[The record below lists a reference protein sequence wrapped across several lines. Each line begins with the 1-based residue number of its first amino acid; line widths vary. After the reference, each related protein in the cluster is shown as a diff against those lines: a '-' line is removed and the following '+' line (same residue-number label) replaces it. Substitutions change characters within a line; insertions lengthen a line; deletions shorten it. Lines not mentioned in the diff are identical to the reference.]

1 MIGMSFS
8 IQSADFEERQLTNG
22 NFFWLQD
29 LVRHK
34 SLAAR
39 SRMILLN
46 SRFLVLAFVLFIRVT
61 STLSASSEN
70 LVLHG
75 GQLFDSVKAELRL
88 IAAVVIEG
96 ERIKAVVPAGQR
108 VSIPRGAR
116 VIDTRGKF
124 LIPGLIDAHVHLVH
138 ILNSAHLTGDEILP
152 LYLANGVT
160 TLRDVGDEIVA
171 ESLVAKHSRNH
182 PDTSPRIF
190 LGSPLVDADPPYHR
204 LIGRAFKEPDEVP
217 AFVADMLQWGVQT
230 FKIYVGT
237 QRPVGKRLIEEAHR
251 HGKWVTGHLGKYRAQ
266 DAVEDGIDSL
276 EHISSVF
283 DFVLPEDRPVM
294 PPLHERGRYSAEELA
309 DVRYK
314 IQEVEANADMAHPR
328 VQSLIDRL
336 VQRKVAVD
344 PTLVVFRNWMLLR
357 DLPEVYE
364 HADVAAMPQRLQ
376 RNWVESS
383 RASPPTPES
392 LPLRQKTFRKQQEL
406 TGRLF
411 RSGVSLLV
419 GTDAPVAFC
428 PPGFA
433 IHQEL
438 ALLVESGVTPA
449 AALQMATL
457 NNARALQQDYSLGS
471 IEAGKLADL
480 VILDANPL
488 GRIENSRKIQSVV
501 RGGKVCDRQALL
513 KLVPAE

>member
-1 MIGMSFS
+1 MLLNTFSLSVASILSFS
-8 IQSADFEERQLTNG
+8 FAL
-22 NFFWLQD
+22 
-29 LVRHK
+29 
-34 SLAAR
+34 
-39 SRMILLN
+39 
-46 SRFLVLAFVLFIRVT
+46 
-61 STLSASSEN
+61 TLSAAGRDS
-70 LVLHG
+70 LVLRG
-75 GQLFDSVKAELRL
+75 GQLFDSVKAELRPVG
-88 IAAVVIEG
+88 AVVIEG
-96 ERIKAVVPAGQR
+96 DRIKALVPPGQR

-124 LIPGLIDAHVHLVH
+124 LMPGLIDAHVHLVH

-160 TLRDVGDEIVA
+160 ALRDVGDEIVA
-171 ESLVAKHSRNH
+171 ESLVARHSRNH
-182 PDTSPRIF
+182 PDTSPRVF
-190 LGSPLVDADPPYHR
+190 LGSTLMDADPPYHPFISR
-204 LIGRAFKEPDEVP
+204 GVKTPDEVP
-217 AFVADMLQWGVQT
+217 AFVDDMLKWGVHT

-251 HGKWVTGHLGKYRAQ
+251 HGKWVTGHLSKYRAQ

-276 EHISSVF
+276 EHISTVF

-294 PPLHERGRYSAEELA
+294 PPLHERGRYSEQELA
-309 DVRYK
+309 ALRHQV
-314 IQEVEANADMAHPR
+314 QLAEANADLAHPR
-328 VQSLIDRL
+328 VQNLIERL

-364 HADVAAMPQRLQ
+364 SPDVTAMPKRLQ
-376 RNWVESS
+376 RTWHESS
-383 RASPPTPES
+383 RTGAPTPES
-392 LPLRQKTFRKQQEL
+392 LALRRKIFRKQQEL
-406 TGRLF
+406 TERLF
-411 RSGVSLLV
+411 RAGVSLLA

-438 ALLVESGVTPA
+438 ALLVEAGVTPA
-449 AALQMATL
+449 SALQMATL
-457 NNARALQQDYSLGS
+457 NNARALQQEHSLGS

-480 VILDANPL
+480 VILDADPVAEI
-488 GRIENSRKIQSVV
+488 RNSRKIHSII

-513 KLVPAE
+513 RLVPAE

>member
-1 MIGMSFS
+1 
-8 IQSADFEERQLTNG
+8 
-22 NFFWLQD
+22 
-29 LVRHK
+29 
-34 SLAAR
+34 
-39 SRMILLN
+39 MILLN
-46 SRFLVLAFVLFIRVT
+46 NRSLFLAFILVLRVAP
-61 STLSASSEN
+61 TLWASGQDS
-70 LVLHG
+70 LVLRG
-75 GQLFDSVKAELRL
+75 GQLFDSVKAELRPVG
-88 IAAVVIEG
+88 AVLIEG
-96 ERIKAVVPAGQR
+96 ERIEVVVPPGQR
-108 VSIPRGAR
+108 FSIPRGAR
-116 VIDTRGKF
+116 VIDTHGKF

-138 ILNSAHLTGDEILP
+138 ILNSAHMTGDEILP

-160 TLRDVGDEIVA
+160 ALRDVGDEIVA

-182 PDTSPRIF
+182 PDTSPRVF
-190 LGSPLVDADPPYHR
+190 LGSPLMDSDPPYHR
-204 LIGRAFKEPDEVP
+204 LIGRAVKEPDEVP
-217 AFVADMLQWGVQT
+217 AFVDDMLKWGVHT
-230 FKIYVGT
+230 FKIYVGI

-294 PPLHERGRYSAEELA
+294 PPLHERSRYSPQELA
-309 DVRYK
+309 DLRY
-314 IQEVEANADMAHPR
+314 QMQVAEASADMAHPR
-328 VQSLIDRL
+328 VQKMIEML

-357 DLPEVYE
+357 DLPEAYE
-364 HADVAAMPQRLQ
+364 NPDVAAMPKRLQ
-376 RNWVESS
+376 KVWYESS
-383 RASPPTPES
+383 QTGAPTPES
-392 LPLRQKTFRKQQEL
+392 LPLRQKIFRKQQEL

-411 RSGVSLLV
+411 HSGVSLLV

-438 ALLVESGVTPA
+438 GLLVEAGVTPA
-449 AALQMATL
+449 AALQAATL
-457 NNARALQQDYSLGS
+457 NNARTLHQDRSLGS

-488 GRIENSRKIQSVV
+488 AEIGNSRRIHRII
-501 RGGKVCDRQALL
+501 RGGKVCDQQAVL

>member
-1 MIGMSFS
+1 MIGNSF
-8 IQSADFEERQLTNG
+8 A
-22 NFFWLQD
+22 
-29 LVRHK
+29 V
-34 SLAAR
+34 
-39 SRMILLN
+39 LL
-46 SRFLVLAFVLFIRVT
+46 SCRFLVLALILLGVS
-61 STLSASSEN
+61 STLSAGGQVS
-70 LVLHG
+70 LVLRG
-75 GQLFDSVKAELRL
+75 GQLFDSVKAELRPVG
-88 IAAVVIEG
+88 AVVIEG
-96 ERIKAVVPAGQR
+96 ERIKALLSPGQR

-124 LIPGLIDAHVHLVH
+124 LIPGLIDAHAHLVH

-160 TLRDVGDEIVA
+160 ALRDVGDEIVA
-171 ESLVAKHSRNH
+171 ESFVAKHSRNH
-182 PDTSPRIF
+182 PDTSPRVF
-190 LGSPLVDADPPYHR
+190 LGSPLVDTDPPYHR
-204 LIGRAFKEPDEVP
+204 LIGRAVKEPDEVP
-217 AFVADMLQWGVQT
+217 AFVDEMLQWGVQT

-251 HGKWVTGHLGKYRAQ
+251 HGKWVTGHLGKYGAQ

-294 PPLHERGRYSAEELA
+294 PPLHERGRYSEQELA
-309 DVRYK
+309 DLRYQ
-314 IQEVEANADMAHPR
+314 IQVVEANADMAHPR
-328 VQSLIDRL
+328 VQRLIERL
-336 VQRKVAVD
+336 VERKVFVD

-364 HADVAAMPQRLQ
+364 HTDVAAMPQRLKQ
-376 RNWVESS
+376 TWKDSS
-383 RASPPTPES
+383 RASAPTPES
-392 LPLRQKTFRKQQEL
+392 LPLRQKIFRKQQEL

-411 RSGVSLLV
+411 RAGVSLLV

-438 ALLVESGVTPA
+438 ALLVEAGITPA

-457 NNARALQQDYSLGS
+457 NNATALQQVHGMGS

-480 VILDANPL
+480 VILDADPL
-488 GRIENSRKIQSVV
+488 AEIGNSRKIHSII

>member
-1 MIGMSFS
+1 MVF
-8 IQSADFEERQLTNG
+8 L
-22 NFFWLQD
+22 
-29 LVRHK
+29 K
-34 SLAAR
+34 SL
-39 SRMILLN
+39 SLSLC
-46 SRFLVLAFVLFIRVT
+46 FVLFLTVP
-61 STLSASSEN
+61 LSSSGQGSV
-70 LVLHG
+70 VLRG
-75 GQLFDSVKAELRL
+75 GQLFDSVTAELRPFG
-88 IAAVVIEG
+88 AVVIEG
-96 ERIKAVVPAGQR
+96 ERIKLLVPPGQR

-138 ILNSAHLTGDEILP
+138 ILNNAHMTGDEILP
-152 LYLANGVT
+152 LYLANGIT
-160 TLRDVGDEIVA
+160 ALRDVGDEIVA
-171 ESLVAKHSRNH
+171 QSLVEKHSRTH
-182 PDTSPRIF
+182 PDTAPRVF
-190 LGSPLVDADPPYHR
+190 LSSPLVDADPPYHR
-204 LIGRAFKEPDEVP
+204 LAGRAVKEPDEIP
-217 AFVADMLQWGVQT
+217 AFVDDMLKWGVQT

-294 PPLHERGRYSAEELA
+294 PPLSERGRYSPQELA
-309 DVRYK
+309 DLRY
-314 IQEVEANADMAHPR
+314 QVQVAEANADMAHPR
-328 VQSLIDRL
+328 VQSLIERL

-357 DLPEVYE
+357 DLPDVYE
-364 HADVAAMPQRLQ
+364 NPDVTAMPKRLQ
-376 RNWVESS
+376 GTWYDSS
-383 RASPPTPES
+383 RAGAPAPES
-392 LPLRQKTFRKQQEL
+392 LPLRQKIFRKQQEL
-406 TGRLF
+406 TARLF
-411 RSGVSLLV
+411 RSGVTLLV

-438 ALLVESGVTPA
+438 ALLVEAGITPA

-457 NNARALQQDYSLGS
+457 NNARTLRQDRSLGS

-488 GRIENSRKIQSVV
+488 AEIGNSRKIHSII
-501 RGGKVCDRQALL
+501 RGGKVCVRQALL
-513 KLVPAE
+513 KLAPAE

>member
-1 MIGMSFS
+1 
-8 IQSADFEERQLTNG
+8 
-22 NFFWLQD
+22 
-29 LVRHK
+29 
-34 SLAAR
+34 
-39 SRMILLN
+39 MILFN
-46 SRFLVLAFVLFIRVT
+46 SRFLALACLLFIGVT
-61 STLSASSEN
+61 STPSAGGEDS
-70 LVLHG
+70 LVLRG
-75 GQLFDSVKAELRL
+75 GQLFDSVKAELRPL
-88 IAAVVIEG
+88 GAVVIED
-96 ERIKAVVPAGQR
+96 ERIKAVVPAGQQ

-204 LIGRAFKEPDEVP
+204 LIGRAVKEPDEVP
-217 AFVADMLQWGVQT
+217 AFVDDMLQWGVQT

-237 QRPVGKRLIEEAHR
+237 QRPVGKRLIEEVHR

-266 DAVEDGIDSL
+266 DAVEDGIDCL

-283 DFVLPEDRPVM
+283 DFILPEDRPVM
-294 PPLHERGRYSAEELA
+294 PPLDERGRYSPQELA
-309 DVRYK
+309 DLRFQV
-314 IQEVEANADMAHPR
+314 QLAEGSADMTHPR
-328 VQSLIDRL
+328 VQSLIERL
-336 VQRKVAVD
+336 VQRKVTVD

-357 DLPEVYE
+357 DLPEVYDNP
-364 HADVAAMPQRLQ
+364 DVMAMPQRLQ
-376 RNWVESS
+376 QIWNESS
-383 RASPPTPES
+383 RASAPTPES
-392 LPLRQKTFRKQQEL
+392 LPLRQKIFRKQQEL

-438 ALLVESGVTPA
+438 ALLVESGISPA

-457 NNARALQQDYSLGS
+457 NNARALQQDCSLGS

-480 VILDANPL
+480 VVLDANPL
-488 GRIENSRKIQSVV
+488 DEIANSRKIHSII
-501 RGGKVCDRQALL
+501 RGGKLSDKQVLL
-513 KLVPAE
+513 KLVPEE

>member
-1 MIGMSFS
+1 
-8 IQSADFEERQLTNG
+8 
-22 NFFWLQD
+22 
-29 LVRHK
+29 
-34 SLAAR
+34 
-39 SRMILLN
+39 MIL
-46 SRFLVLAFVLFIRVT
+46 SSHRFHTLACFLFIGVT
-61 STLSASSEN
+61 STSSASSEN
-70 LVLHG
+70 SLVLRG
-75 GQLFDSVKAELRL
+75 GQLFDSVKAELR
-88 IAAVVIEG
+88 AVGAVIIEG
-96 ERIKAVVPAGQR
+96 ERIKELVPPGQR

-138 ILNSAHLTGDEILP
+138 ILNSAHLTGDEVLP

-160 TLRDVGDEIVA
+160 ALRDVGDEIVA
-171 ESLVAKHSRNH
+171 ESLVAKHSQNH
-182 PDTSPRIF
+182 PDRAPRVF
-190 LGSPLVDADPPYHR
+190 LGSPLVDADPPYHK
-204 LIGRAFKEPDEVP
+204 LIGRAVSEPDEVP
-217 AFVADMLQWGVQT
+217 AFVDDMLKWGVQT

-237 QRPVGKRLIEEAHR
+237 ERPVGRRLIEEAHR
-251 HGKWVTGHLGKYRAQ
+251 SGKWVTGHLGKYRAQ
-266 DAVEDGIDSL
+266 DAVDDGIDSL

-294 PPLHERGRYSAEELA
+294 PPLDERNRYSTQELA
-309 DVRYK
+309 ELRHK
-314 IQEVEANADMAHPR
+314 IQVVEANADMEHPR
-328 VQSLIDRL
+328 VQSLIERL

-364 HADVAAMPQRLQ
+364 NPDVTAMPQRLQ
-376 RNWVESS
+376 QSWNESS
-383 RASPPTPES
+383 RTAAPTPES
-392 LPLRQKTFRKQQEL
+392 LPLRRKIFRKHQEL

-438 ALLVESGVTPA
+438 ALLVESGVSPA

-457 NNARALQQDYSLGS
+457 NNARALQQDQRLGS

-480 VILDANPL
+480 VILGANPL
-488 GRIENSRKIQSVV
+488 DEIGNSRKIHSII

-513 KLVPAE
+513 KLVSAQ

>member
-1 MIGMSFS
+1 
-8 IQSADFEERQLTNG
+8 
-22 NFFWLQD
+22 
-29 LVRHK
+29 
-34 SLAAR
+34 
-39 SRMILLN
+39 
-46 SRFLVLAFVLFIRVT
+46 
-61 STLSASSEN
+61 
-70 LVLHG
+70 
-75 GQLFDSVKAELRL
+75 
-88 IAAVVIEG
+88 
-96 ERIKAVVPAGQR
+96 
-108 VSIPRGAR
+108 
-116 VIDTRGKF
+116 VIDIRGKF

-171 ESLVAKHSRNH
+171 ESLVAKHSRNR

-204 LIGRAFKEPDEVP
+204 LIGRAVKEPDEVP
-217 AFVADMLQWGVQT
+217 AFVDDMLQWGVQT

-237 QRPVGKRLIEEAHR
+237 QRPVGKRLIEEVHR

-294 PPLHERGRYSAEELA
+294 PPLDERGRYSPQELA
-309 DVRYK
+309 DLRY
-314 IQEVEANADMAHPR
+314 QVQLAEASADMTHPR
-328 VQSLIDRL
+328 VQSLIERL
-336 VQRKVAVD
+336 VQRKVTVD

-357 DLPEVYE
+357 DLPEVYDNP
-364 HADVAAMPQRLQ
+364 DVTAMPQRLQ
-376 RNWVESS
+376 QTWTEAS
-383 RASPPTPES
+383 RASAPTPES
-392 LPLRQKTFRKQQEL
+392 LTLRQKIFRKQQEL
-406 TGRLF
+406 TARLF
-411 RSGVSLLV
+411 RSGVSLLA

-457 NNARALQQDYSLGS
+457 NNARARQQDRSLGS

-488 GRIENSRKIQSVV
+488 DEIANSRKINSII
-501 RGGKVCDRQALL
+501 RGGKVCDKEALL
-513 KLVPAE
+513 KLVPPE

>member
-1 MIGMSFS
+1 MNRNSP
-8 IQSADFEERQLTNG
+8 
-22 NFFWLQD
+22 
-29 LVRHK
+29 VV
-34 SLAAR
+34 
-39 SRMILLN
+39 LLN
-46 SRFLVLAFVLFIRVT
+46 SCFLVLTFFFLGVA
-61 STLSASSEN
+61 STLPASGQDS
-70 LVLHG
+70 LVLRG
-75 GQLFDSVKAELRL
+75 GQLFDSVKAELRPVGA
-88 IAAVVIEG
+88 IVIEG
-96 ERIKAVVPAGQR
+96 ERIKALVPPGEK

-116 VIDTRGKF
+116 VIDARGKF
-124 LIPGLIDAHVHLVH
+124 LIPGFIDAHVHLVH

-160 TLRDVGDEIVA
+160 ALRDVGDEIVA
-171 ESLVAKHSRNH
+171 ESLVARHSRNH

-190 LGSPLVDADPPYHR
+190 LGSPLVDADPPYHK
-204 LIGRAFKEPDEVP
+204 LIGRAVSEPDEVP
-217 AFVADMLQWGVQT
+217 AFVDDMLKWGVQT

-251 HGKWVTGHLGKYRAQ
+251 HGKSVTGHLGKYRAQ

-283 DFVLPEDRPVM
+283 DFILPEDRPVM
-294 PPLHERGRYSAEELA
+294 PPLHERGRYSVQELA
-309 DVRYK
+309 DLRYK
-314 IQEVEANADMAHPR
+314 IRVVEANADMTHPR
-328 VQSLIDRL
+328 VQSLIDRI
-336 VQRKVAVD
+336 VQRKVFVD
-344 PTLVVFRNWMLLR
+344 PTLVAFRNWMLLR

-364 HADVAAMPQRLQ
+364 HSDVTAMPQRLQ
-376 RNWVESS
+376 QTWKDSS
-383 RASPPTPES
+383 RASAPTPES
-392 LPLRQKTFRKQQEL
+392 LPLRQKIFRKQQEL

-411 RSGVSLLV
+411 RAGVSLLV

-428 PPGFA
+428 PSGFA

-438 ALLVESGVTPA
+438 ALLVEARVTPA

-457 NNARALQQDYSLGS
+457 NNAKALQQEHNLGS

-480 VILDANPL
+480 VILDADPL
-488 GRIENSRKIQSVV
+488 AEIGNSRKIYSII

>member
-1 MIGMSFS
+1 MVFL
-8 IQSADFEERQLTNG
+8 R
-22 NFFWLQD
+22 
-29 LVRHK
+29 
-34 SLAAR
+34 SL
-39 SRMILLN
+39 SLSLC
-46 SRFLVLAFVLFIRVT
+46 FVLFLTI
-61 STLSASSEN
+61 TLSSSSQGFV
-70 LVLHG
+70 VLRG
-75 GQLFDSVKAELRL
+75 GQFFDSVTAELRPL
-88 IAAVVIEG
+88 GAVVIEG
-96 ERIKAVVPAGQR
+96 ERIKILVPPGQR

-138 ILNSAHLTGDEILP
+138 ILNSAHMTGDEILP
-152 LYLANGVT
+152 LYLANGIT

-171 ESLVAKHSRNH
+171 QSLVAKHSRTH
-182 PDTSPRIF
+182 PDTAPRVF
-190 LGSPLVDADPPYHR
+190 LSSPLVDADPPYHR
-204 LIGRAFKEPDEVP
+204 LAGRAVKEPDEIP
-217 AFVADMLQWGVQT
+217 AFVDDMLRWGVQT

-251 HGKWVTGHLGKYRAQ
+251 HEKWVTGHLGKYRAQ

-283 DFVLPEDRPVM
+283 DFVLPEYRPVM
-294 PPLHERGRYSAEELA
+294 PPLNERDRYSPQELA
-309 DVRYK
+309 DLRY
-314 IQEVEANADMAHPR
+314 QVQVAEANADMAHPR
-328 VQSLIDRL
+328 VQNLIEKL

-357 DLPEVYE
+357 DLPEVHE
-364 HADVAAMPQRLQ
+364 NPDVTAMPKRLQ
-376 RNWVESS
+376 RTWHDSS
-383 RASPPTPES
+383 RTGAPAPES
-392 LPLRQKTFRKQQEL
+392 LPLRQKIFRKQQEL

-438 ALLVESGVTPA
+438 ALLVESGVSPA

-457 NNARALQQDYSLGS
+457 NNARTVQQDQNLGS

-480 VILDANPL
+480 VILEANPL
-488 GRIENSRKIQSVV
+488 AEIGNSRKIHSII

-513 KLVPAE
+513 NLVPAE

>member
-1 MIGMSFS
+1 MVF
-8 IQSADFEERQLTNG
+8 L
-22 NFFWLQD
+22 
-29 LVRHK
+29 K
-34 SLAAR
+34 SL
-39 SRMILLN
+39 SLSLC
-46 SRFLVLAFVLFIRVT
+46 FVLFLTV
-61 STLSASSEN
+61 TLSSSSQGFV
-70 LVLHG
+70 VLRG
-75 GQLFDSVKAELRL
+75 GQLFDSVTAELRPL
-88 IAAVVIEG
+88 GAVVIER
-96 ERIKAVVPAGQR
+96 ERIKVLLPPGQR

-138 ILNSAHLTGDEILP
+138 ILNSAHMTGDEILP
-152 LYLANGVT
+152 LYLANGIT
-160 TLRDVGDEIVA
+160 ALRDVGDEIVA
-171 ESLVAKHSRNH
+171 QSLVAKHSRAH
-182 PDTSPRIF
+182 PDTAPRVF
-190 LGSPLVDADPPYHR
+190 LSSPLVDADPPYHR
-204 LIGRAFKEPDEVP
+204 LAGRAVKEPEEIP
-217 AFVADMLQWGVQT
+217 AFVDDMLKWGVQT

-251 HGKWVTGHLGKYRAQ
+251 HEKWVTGHLGKYRAQ

-283 DFVLPEDRPVM
+283 DFVLPEDRPLM
-294 PPLHERGRYSAEELA
+294 PPLNERSRYSPQELA
-309 DVRYK
+309 DLRY
-314 IQEVEANADMAHPR
+314 QVQVAEANADMAHPR
-328 VQSLIDRL
+328 VQNLIEKL

-357 DLPEVYE
+357 DLPEVHE
-364 HADVAAMPQRLQ
+364 NPDVAAMPKRLQ
-376 RNWVESS
+376 KAWHESS
-383 RASPPTPES
+383 RTGAPTPDS
-392 LPLRQKTFRKQQEL
+392 LPLRQKIFRKQQEL

-457 NNARALQQDYSLGS
+457 NNARTLRQDRSLGS

-488 GRIENSRKIQSVV
+488 AEIGNSRKIHSII
-501 RGGKVCDRQALL
+501 RGGKVCNRQTLL